1 MQLVP
6 LVTPDTTDN
15 TKEKVSVIKEHK
27 KRTLNGNARIQL
39 QIAKLA
45 MLIDLLV
52 YKKNTEVDLTLGVHL
67 KGHK

>member
-27 KRTLNGNARIQL
+27 KEHSM
-39 QIAKLA
+39 A
-45 MLIDLLV
+45 MQE
-52 YKKNTEVDLTLGVHL
+52 YTAANCETT
-67 KGHK
+67 